1 MDQQHRIAD
10 TSEII
15 SPGLVVFADIVRDN
29 LAEMIRIAGS
39 PERLR
44 PHCKTHKMREIV
56 ELELDM
62 GITRHKCAT
71 FAEAEMLADAGVSDI
86 FLAYNIVGPNIARAV
101 RFLQARPGAR
111 LMVTADHAVPVE
123 ALGQAMTDAG
133 LSIGVVLDVDT
144 GLGRTGVLPG
154 PAAIDLYSAIVET
167 PGVEPAGLHH
177 YDGQNHHSDLDERTR
192 AVRACWD
199 ATAALRDELQA
210 RGWPVPRI
218 VAGGTGSFPVYAAM
232 NDPALELSPGTCV
245 LHDAGYEATFQDMH
259 FTAAAMVLTRVIS
272 RPGPGR
278 ATFDLGSKACASDPP
293 AGHRLHFPD
302 FPQAREVLQ
311 NEEHLVLEGPG
322 LDALAPGDETLAIPV
337 HICPTSALHK
347 QAFVVRD
354 GRVTERWDVVARD
367 RWLTI

>member
-1 MDQQHRIAD
+1 MDPRHRIED

-29 LAEMIRIAGS
+29 LVRMIRIAGT

-71 FAEAEMLADAGVSDI
+71 FAEAEMLAGAGVTDI
-86 FLAYNIVGPNIARAV
+86 LLAYNLVGQIIVRAA
-101 RFLQARPGAR
+101 RFLEANPEVR
-111 LMVTADHAVPVE
+111 LIVNADHPAPVA
-123 ALGQAMTDAG
+123 ALGREMEAAG
-133 LSIGVVLDVDT
+133 ATVGVLLDVDT
-144 GLGRTGVLPG
+144 GQGRTGVVPG
-154 PAAIDLYSAIVET
+154 DEAIALYEHIAQT

-177 YDGQNHHSDLDERTR
+177 YDGHNHQTPLDERAA
-192 AVRACWD
+192 AVHACWKP
-199 ATAALRDELQA
+199 TAALRDALEA
-210 RGWPVPRI
+210 RGLPVPRI
-218 VAGGTGSFPVYAAM
+218 VAGGTGSFPIYAAM

-245 LHDAGYEATFQDMH
+245 LHDAGYARDFPDMD
-259 FTAAAMVLTRVIS
+259 FTPAALVLTRVIS
-272 RPGPGR
+272 RTAPNR

-293 AGHRLHFPD
+293 AGHRLSFPD
-302 FPQAREVLQ
+302 FPDAREVLQ
-311 NEEHLVLEGPG
+311 NEEHLVLEA
-322 LDALAPGDETLAIPV
+322 DALADLAPGDETLAVPM

-354 GRVTERWDVVARD
+354 GRVAERWDVAARD
-367 RWLTI
+367 RWLTV